1 MSATYAV
8 SWQEPSGF
16 LGSGRLELGGDALIL
31 EGQNGSS
38 EVRRAFPYRNMSGLR
53 VARGSG
59 ERLHGR
65 PTLIVELD
73 TGNPLRIAGVGQPG
87 LVSELADRLA
97 HLQGGRLS
105 QRLALVVPLKPGA
118 RSKAESLLAQGPP
131 FDPTG
136 LGLESHEV
144 FLTDEEAVFVF
155 DGVPAVMLTSAAD
168 NEELWAAG
176 EAWRP
181 LVEGRIRYAERAYTS
196 PA

>member
-8 SWQEPSGF
+8 S
-16 LGSGRLELGGDALIL
+16 GRSRADTSARAVSELGGDALIL
-31 EGQNGSS
+31 EGRNGSS

-59 ERLHGR
+59 ERLQGR

-73 TGNPLRIAGVGQPG
+73 TGNALRIAGVAQPG

-118 RSKAESLLAQGPP
+118 RSKRNRFS
-131 FDPTG
+131 PTG
-136 LGLESHEV
+136 RRSTQPV
-144 FLTDEEAVFVF
+144 
-155 DGVPAVMLTSAAD
+155 
-168 NEELWAAG
+168 
-176 EAWRP
+176 
-181 LVEGRIRYAERAYTS
+181 
-196 PA
+196 